1 MEDILMRVFIN
12 YQLTNAFRV
21 AQSRDKI
28 SAIKHMMKGGMTP
41 IKATRFVEAM
51 SQDIADTWRS
61 EKAFCMV
68 RKSNLYCSRLYWNGI
83 SWAFKRQYTY
93 NGLRNPVIF
102 TAYGFKWSDVVKF
115 L

>member
-1 MEDILMRVFIN
+1 MIKLFYRVSVGMRCYDMAKIWINNALRRSIWRGLDRELNREFSKWDGYPRNPYGDSCIRED
-12 YQLTNAFRV
+12 
-21 AQSRDKI
+21 
-28 SAIKHMMKGGMTP
+28 
-41 IKATRFVEAM
+41 
-51 SQDIADTWRS
+51 
-61 EKAFCMV
+61 
-68 RKSNLYCSRLYWNGI
+68 CSRLYWNGI